1 MVEKQITCKRCHR
14 SQPESLGACDFCAE
28 MERDA
33 QDGREEIERDFK
45 IAEENTERG
54 RKMRERI
61 DEMCYDY
68 THR

>member
-1 MVEKQITCKRCHR
+1 MTRQTELEKEIKEYQYDDKGDSILIAELKGITETK
-14 SQPESLGACDFCAE
+14 A
-28 MERDA
+28 
-33 QDGREEIERDFK
+33 EEIERDFK